1 MAAASTPPK
10 TTSPPEQAATD
21 ALAARK
27 ILDDAEK
34 ERVANLK
41 KERASAAAAA
51 LAKDRPAKGA
61 IQSKLAPGQ
70 TAGEQTRGG
79 QRLVDQKAPAG
90 KELIGMRSGV
100 PVYANTED
108 VYGKP
113 SIKVSEIGE
122 KTFQTPEQQR
132 AEYQAVQGPQAAAA
146 MAPAT
151 PSVQRFFPR
160 GPASQ
165 PEKVRTPQPLA
176 PSQDQDFARERATAE
191 ARKQGTLGTY
201 FKSIGNPE
209 MAKAFP
215 DVKDIDPEWF
225 KNYGPSGKEER
236 VLSTRP
242 APEEPLWQRLAR
254 RTKAPR
260 RPSYKL

>member
-1 MAAASTPPK
+1 MAANTAPK
-10 TTSPPEQAATD
+10 PLSPAEQAATD

-27 ILDDAEK
+27 LLEDAEK
-34 ERVANLK
+34 EKVSAQK
-41 KERASAAAAA
+41 KERANEAAAAI
-51 LAKDRPAKGA
+51 AKDRPSSSA
-61 IQSKLAPGQ
+61 IKKSLAPGQ

-100 PVYANTED
+100 PVYADTED
-108 VYGKP
+108 VYGAP
-113 SIKVSEIGE
+113 SLKVSETGD
-122 KTFQTPEQQR
+122 KTLQTPEQQR

-151 PSVQRFFPR
+151 PSVRKFFPQ

-176 PSQDQDFARERATAE
+176 PSQEQDWARDRATSEARE
-191 ARKQGTLGTY
+191 QGTLGTY
-201 FKSIGNPE
+201 FESIGKPE

-215 DVKDIDPEWF
+215 NVEDINPEWY

-242 APEEPLWQRLAR
+242 APEEPLWQRITR
-254 RTKAPR
+254 RTKTPR
-260 RPSYKL
+260 RPSYKR